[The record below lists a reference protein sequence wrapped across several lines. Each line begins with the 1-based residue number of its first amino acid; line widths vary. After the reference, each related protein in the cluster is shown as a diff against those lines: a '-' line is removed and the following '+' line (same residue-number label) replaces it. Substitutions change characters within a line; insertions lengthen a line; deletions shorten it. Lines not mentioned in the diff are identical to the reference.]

1 MRSMSS
7 NNDDITRR
15 SSGLVEPACDR
26 SNNPNPNRRAVFC
39 GVGIVLI
46 VLIVNPGSCLH
57 LTRLGPT
64 GKQQSLVTYHIPTLY
79 GGLSAA
85 CAPGSGVHSLQRHQ
99 TGIGQPG
106 EGLEK
111 RIEYIP

>member
-57 LTRLGPT
+57 LTRLGLTCSKHLPGHLPYPYT
-64 GKQQSLVTYHIPTLY
+64 VRRM
-79 GGLSAA
+79 SAA
-85 CAPGSGVHSLQRHQ
+85 CAPGSGVHALQRHQ